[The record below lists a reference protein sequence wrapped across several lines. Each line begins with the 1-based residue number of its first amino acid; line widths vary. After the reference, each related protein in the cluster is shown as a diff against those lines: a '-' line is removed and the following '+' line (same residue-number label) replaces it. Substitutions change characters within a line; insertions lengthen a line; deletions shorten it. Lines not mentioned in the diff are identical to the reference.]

1 MVAIRFF
8 YIFNFQYYDFMLL
21 LECKRVNKMQY
32 DGFINSG
39 IEPHEW
45 KFFEELDD
53 KFGLGG
59 LFKYWVKG
67 SKTTYRRN
75 KKDIAISFSFSG
87 EAGNG
92 FDFIMGDKES
102 RGQLQRFFSL
112 CCEGVGVSMPKN
124 IAMFRTPELPI
135 NTWKEEYEALVGLS
149 I

>member
-1 MVAIRFF
+1 MILC
-8 YIFNFQYYDFMLL
+8 YYWNIKDG
-21 LECKRVNKMQY
+21 KKMQY

-45 KFFEELDD
+45 KFFEGLDD

-75 KKDIAISFSFSG
+75 EKDIAISFSFSG

-102 RGQLQRFFSL
+102 RGRLQRFFSL
-112 CCEGVGVSMPKN
+112 CCEDVGVSMPKKV
-124 IAMFRTPELPI
+124 AMFRTPELPI